1 MFWTD
6 LDHSFCESKLLGL
19 PEYINSITSIF
30 LSLFGIYGLYNK
42 NNDIFIDIL
51 YSILFITGIGS
62 FGYHYNGNIG
72 WALFD
77 EIPMILLIFLSII
90 YVNNIHNQIII
101 NSIKN
106 KIIYKIKLIINLF
119 LMILFIICNTMI
131 NFRLLFPY
139 FFTLISIY
147 LFYEVNKLLYF
158 VEKNII
164 YIYYNNIKII
174 LLSALIWVITEI
186 PCKYVNYKIL
196 LLGHPLWYLLIG
208 YGFYNL
214 LQIIYFIKLSCLHNN
229 EIIYDLQYNRC
240 YLLNIK
246 NINV

>member
-1 MFWTD
+1 MD
-6 LDHSFCESKLLGL
+6 
-19 PEYINSITSIF
+19 YIIKIMIF
-30 LSLFGIYGLYNK
+30 LYNK

-119 LMILFIICNTMI
+119 LMILFMICNTMI

-158 VEKNII
+158 VEKNIKYNI
-164 YIYYNNIKII
+164 YI
-174 LLSALIWVITEI
+174 L
-186 PCKYVNYKIL
+186 
-196 LLGHPLWYLLIG
+196 
-208 YGFYNL
+208 
-214 LQIIYFIKLSCLHNN
+214 
-229 EIIYDLQYNRC
+229 
-240 YLLNIK
+240 
-246 NINV
+246 